1 MDIGLNERVRNM
13 AQAERALQNKII
25 LALSKAGC
33 LAWNN
38 DTGKVQNAR
47 TGLWV
52 SYGLCV
58 GSSDIVGICPDGIA
72 LFVEVK
78 TPTGR
83 ASKEQRDFITACRR
97 NGARAG
103 IARSVEDAIL
113 IMNGGILD

>member
-1 MDIGLNERVRNM
+1 M

-25 LALSKAGC
+25 LALSKTGC

-38 DTGKVQNAR
+38 DVGKVKNAK

-58 GSSDIVGICPDGIA
+58 SSSDVVGVCPDGIA

-83 ASKEQRDFITACRR
+83 ASPEQRNFIAACRS

-103 IARSVEDAIL
+103 IARSVEDSIR
-113 IMNGGILD
+113 IVNGEILD

>member
-1 MDIGLNERVRNM
+1 M
-13 AQAERALQNKII
+13 AQAERALQNQII

-38 DTGKVQNAR
+38 DTGAVKCSR
-47 TGLWV
+47 TGRYIK
-52 SYGLCV
+52 YGLAV
-58 GSSDIVGICPDGIA
+58 GSSDIVGICPDGIS

-83 ASKEQRDFITACRR
+83 ASKEQRDFIAACRR

-103 IARSVEDAIL
+103 IARSIEDSIR
-113 IMNGGILD
+113 IMQGEILD

>member
-1 MDIGLNERVRNM
+1 M
-13 AQAERALQNKII
+13 AQAERALQNQII

-38 DTGKVQNAR
+38 DTGAVKSAK

-72 LFVEVK
+72 LFCEVK
-78 TPTGR
+78 TATGR

-103 IARSVEDAIL
+103 IARSVDDSL
-113 IMNGGILD
+113 RIMKGEILD

>member
-1 MDIGLNERVRNM
+1 MAQPERV
-13 AQAERALQNKII
+13 LQNEII
-25 LALSKAGC
+25 IELSKAGC

-38 DTGKVQNAR
+38 DTGAVKNAKN
-47 TGLWV
+47 GLWV
-52 SYGLCV
+52 KYGLCV

-83 ASKEQRDFITACRR
+83 ASPEQRNFIAACRR

-103 IARSVEDAIL
+103 IARSVDDSLRIVKGE
-113 IMNGGILD
+113 ILD